1 MRFYSIKDL
10 GDCTSVYDISFDYN
24 EEYTVGE
31 FIGAILSD
39 RGKKEWGYFK
49 IDSTIYSITY
59 KDGSFINTDNPIF
72 DEEILSIPV
81 KSVQC
86 NGGWSRMDYYI
97 YIK

>member
-39 RGKKEWGYFK
+39 RGKKNG
-49 IDSTIYSITY
+49 D
-59 KDGSFINTDNPIF
+59 
-72 DEEILSIPV
+72 IL
-81 KSVQC
+81 KYVQL
-86 NGGWSRMDYYI
+86 NMV
-97 YIK
+97 